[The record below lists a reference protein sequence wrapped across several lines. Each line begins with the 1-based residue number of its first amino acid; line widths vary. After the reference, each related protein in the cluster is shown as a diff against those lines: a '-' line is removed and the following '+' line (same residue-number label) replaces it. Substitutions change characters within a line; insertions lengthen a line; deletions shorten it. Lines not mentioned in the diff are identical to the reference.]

1 MPRTGV
7 LERRFPLGSVGVW
20 CAESD
25 VPLFQLGVR
34 PAGGAPRP
42 PFVRF
47 GSFSFPIPGRRWRW
61 PHRHVLPP
69 PPVRVTRLAVH
80 PVLDSVPHFHRL
92 RFFFL
97 FPPRHRAAGEQASTR
112 ALVCRDGGTDGD
124 RQRRAHGARRP
135 EERKIRAR
143 GGDAIDPP
151 SEWCVKN
158 FGA

>member
-92 RFFFL
+92 RFFFVSAASSRGRRTSIDARL
-97 FPPRHRAAGEQASTR
+97 GLPRRGDGRRSTTTCARGTEAGGEKNS
-112 ALVCRDGGTDGD
+112 C
-124 RQRRAHGARRP
+124 ARRGRDRP
-135 EERKIRAR
+135 AE
-143 GGDAIDPP
+143 
-151 SEWCVKN
+151 
-158 FGA
+158 